1 MHLRIL
7 YFLRN
12 YDLSDRELIDEIAK
26 QFNITSESAAKE
38 LDYVKSKYSKVIKKS
53 KKVLKKLKSI

>member
-12 YDLSDRELIDEIAK
+12 FELSDRELIDEVSK
-26 QFNITSESAAKE
+26 QFNITPDVAAKN
-38 LDYVKSKYSKVIKKS
+38 
-53 KKVLKKLKSI
+53 